1 MTPLIIMAV
10 AAGLPVLL
18 AIVLRVSALFL
29 YLSLAA
35 GFLLLQF
42 LGDDAGLAARV
53 FVRGPNVPMI
63 AQFTL
68 LFLPVVLT
76 FLFMRRSMPASKLLF
91 HIVPLIA
98 ISLAGVVITL
108 PLLASPVQ
116 QQIFANQYG
125 NVLKNSQD
133 IAVGIASILTLLL
146 MWATYRHK
154 ESKKGKHK

>member
-1 MTPLIIMAV
+1 MAV

-18 AIVLRVSALFL
+18 AIVLRVSAVFL
-29 YLSLAA
+29 YVSLAA

-42 LGDDAGLAARV
+42 LGDDAGVTAGA

-63 AQFTL
+63 TQFIL

-76 FLFMRRSMPASKLLF
+76 FLFMRRSLPGTKLLL

-108 PLLASPVQ
+108 PLLASPLQ
-116 QQIFANQYG
+116 QQIFATQYG

-133 IAVGIASILTLLL
+133 IAIGIASVLTLLL

-154 ESKKGKHK
+154 EPKKGKK